1 MNGKVSLVLALI
13 VAFAASAVVLNAYV
27 PENGIIS
34 DEEAETLIAKHFI
47 LNAPTYAFDGIDGTL
62 RVVETMSLE
71 SWPVQYIVVLSFES
85 SHAGYGDRTG
95 EVLAQVVT
103 THVATVKVVNGEV
116 VQAIIDDIWNEL
128 DQRDHCFNED
138 VGQDTI
144 ISPENAVTRVV
155 DFIAQRHEPNE
166 VACFLRWSVED
177 LTPKGML
184 GSSTQRF
191 TGDGWTITV
200 SWQVVQFPVYSVE
213 AQYDGATAFQ
223 WEGTVDHD
231 GDVVEVEFAEGYS
244 VN

>member
-34 DEEAETLIAKHFI
+34 DEEAETLIAQHFI

-128 DQRDHCFNED
+128 DQRDHCFID
-138 VGQDTI
+138 DGGLDTI
-144 ISPENAVTRVV
+144 ISPETAVNKVV
-155 DFIAQRHEPNE
+155 NFIARNHEGLDE
-166 VACFLRWSVED
+166 VAVASSWSVED
-177 LTPKGML
+177 LTPQGMV

-191 TGDGWTITV
+191 TGVGWTITV
-200 SWQVVQFPVYSVE
+200 SWSVVQFPVYNVE
-213 AQYDGATAFQ
+213 AEYDGATGFL
-223 WEGTVDHD
+223 WEGMVDHRGGVD
-231 GDVVEVEFAEGYS
+231 ELRFELS
-244 VN
+244 K

>member
-34 DEEAETLIAKHFI
+34 DEEAETLIAQHFI

-128 DQRDHCFNED
+128 DQRDHCFID
-138 VGQDTI
+138 DGGLDTI
-144 ISPENAVTRVV
+144 ISPETAVNKVV
-155 DFIAQRHEPNE
+155 NFIARNHEGLDE
-166 VACFLRWSVED
+166 VAVASSWSVED
-177 LTPKGML
+177 LTPQGMV

-191 TGDGWTITV
+191 TGVGWTITV
-200 SWQVVQFPVYSVE
+200 SWSVVQFPVYNVE
-213 AQYDGATAFQ
+213 AEYDGSTAFQ
-223 WEGTVDHD
+223 WEGTVDHRGNVD
-231 GDVVEVEFAEGYS
+231 ELRFELS
-244 VN
+244 R